1 MIRDIAYYV
10 VLFFEA
16 AVGVVGIRSYEEPRY
31 DVLEALPGGIEVRR
45 YAARL
50 AAQVELPGAG
60 AEARNDAFRILF
72 RYIAG
77 ENVSA
82 EKIAMTVP
90 VATEAQTEKIAMT
103 VPVETVQRENG
114 VRMQFFLPA
123 RYAAG
128 TAPRPTD
135 GRVRIVP
142 VPEDTVAVL
151 RFSGSGA
158 QEERVRRTTELL
170 EGIAGTPWRSVGEV
184 AILFY
189 DAPFTLPFL
198 RRNEAAVR
206 VDAR

>member
-1 MIRDIAYYV
+1 MFRDITYYL

-16 AVGVVGIRSYEEPRY
+16 AVGVVGIRPYEEPRY
-31 DVLEALPGGIEVRR
+31 DVLAALPGGIEVRR
-45 YAARL
+45 YSARL

-60 AEARNDAFRILF
+60 EEARDDAFRILF

-77 ENVSA
+77 ENVAA

-90 VATEAQTEKIAMT
+90 IATEAQTQKIAMT

-128 TAPRPTD
+128 TVPRPTD

-142 VPEDTVAVL
+142 VPEETVAVL

-170 EGIAGTPWRSVGEV
+170 EGLASAPWRSAGEV

-206 VDAR
+206 VDPR